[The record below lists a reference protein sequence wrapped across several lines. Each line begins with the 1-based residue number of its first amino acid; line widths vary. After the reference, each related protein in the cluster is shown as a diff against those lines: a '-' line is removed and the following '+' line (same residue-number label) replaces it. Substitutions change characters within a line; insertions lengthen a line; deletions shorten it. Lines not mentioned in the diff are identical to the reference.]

1 MTATQWGRGRIITEE
16 ASIMSTENIKSLTLN
31 RRKTLKGV
39 LLEIKR
45 EWEDVGGYRVG
56 TSKIV
61 ETYY

>member
-45 EWEDVGGYRVG
+45 EWEDVGIELGLQR
-56 TSKIV
+56 
-61 ETYY
+61 